1 MSKYIPLDNHYT
13 KSNFRSIKNGSTMKK
28 EVEVLLGEP
37 KKAVLKISWPMML
50 GMVVHSLYNLADGAW
65 VAGLGTNELSA
76 IGLFFPFFMVLVA
89 VGMALGTGGGSA
101 ISRRIGERKKEDA
114 DNTALHTLYGG
125 VGISLLISI
134 AIFPFL
140 DNIFIALSNSEEVGR
155 LTGDYARII
164 VAGSVFMIFNHLANA
179 ILRSEGDS
187 KRAMQVM
194 VFSAVLNIILDPI
207 FIYTFNMGIKG
218 AAWATMASI
227 LLSSIIFYFWLFFK
241 KNTYLAL
248 TFKDFKF
255 SKKIISEILG
265 VGIPSFFAQISMS
278 ISMVVMNQV
287 VIWTAGTDGVAILT
301 SGWRIIM
308 LGSIPLMGLT
318 AGATTVMAAAYG
330 AKNKDKL
337 KTAYMYTI
345 KLGLIMEIGI
355 GILIF
360 FTASKISLIF
370 TYSENSSKIHEDL
383 VVFLRYIVFI
393 YPSIPFGMI
402 SASLFRAINQGGKS
416 LMVTVLRTIIL
427 QIPLIYIFGIY
438 LNWGLVGIWK
448 GIIIGNIIAVT
459 ISFFWAKYSISKM
472 KWQLP
477 EVDISAG

>member
-1 MSKYIPLDNHYT
+1 
-13 KSNFRSIKNGSTMKK
+13 MKK
-28 EVEVLLGEP
+28 EVAVLLGEP

-89 VGMALGTGGGSA
+89 VGMALGVGGGSA
-101 ISRRIGERKKEDA
+101 VSRRIGEKKKEDA

-125 VGISLLISI
+125 VGVSLLISI
-134 AIFPFL
+134 LIFPFL
-140 DNIFIALSNSEEVGR
+140 DKIFIALSNSQEVGR

-164 VAGSVFMIFNHLANA
+164 VAGSVFMIFNHLASA

-194 VFSAVLNIILDPI
+194 VFSAILNIILDPI

-218 AAWATMASI
+218 AAWATIASI
-227 LLSSIIFYFWLFFK
+227 LFSSVIFYFWLFFK

-255 SKKIISEILG
+255 SGKIIKEILG
-265 VGIPSFFAQISMS
+265 VGVPSFFAQISMS
-278 ISMVVMNQV
+278 ISMIVMNKI

-308 LGSIPLMGLT
+308 LGSIPLMGL
-318 AGATTVMAAAYG
+318 ASGATTVMSAAYG
-330 AKNKDKL
+330 AKNKEKL
-337 KTAYMYTI
+337 KTAFLYTI
-345 KLGLIMEIGI
+345 SLGLIMEIGI

-360 FTASKISLIF
+360 LTAGKISLIF
-370 TYSENSSKIHEDL
+370 TYSENSMKIHGDL
-383 VVFLRYIVFI
+383 VTFLKYMVFI

-402 SASLFRAINQGGKS
+402 SSSMFRAVNQGGKS
-416 LMVTVLRTIIL
+416 LMVTILRTIIL
-427 QIPLIYIFGIY
+427 QLPIIYYLGIY
-438 LNWGLVGIWK
+438 LGKGLEGIWQ
-448 GIIIGNIIAVT
+448 GIILGNIIAVT
-459 ISFFWAKYSISKM
+459 ISFIWARYSISKM

-477 EVDISAG
+477 EVDVST